1 VRAVRRSGGQAVG
14 FVLVVA
20 LLTAHPPDRLSAQ
33 SVSVGPQ
40 FLLAD
45 YRETARDLHFRG
57 SGFAGALTFS
67 YRKLAGDLAYGQLSY
82 DPAGDGRA
90 TAGFTAKQFD
100 ARLRYYLRGPVSAEL
115 GVTSRQVDPEFTA
128 QAAGAMRVGVRLSQL
143 VDPSVRLILR
153 GNYLAAAKFS
163 GGGGAP
169 FGLELG
175 LGVIGD
181 VARGRLRLSADY
193 EFQYYNRETDG
204 GSGTVSVPIQQAVV
218 RLGAGAT
225 F

>member
-1 VRAVRRSGGQAVG
+1 VRAVRRSDGRAVG
-14 FVLVVA
+14 LVLGVA
-20 LLTAHPPDRLSAQ
+20 VLTAHPPDRLSAQ
-33 SVSVGPQ
+33 AFTVGPQ
-40 FLLAD
+40 FLLGE

-57 SGFAGALTFS
+57 SGFAGALTFT
-67 YRKLAGDLAYGQLSY
+67 YRKLSGDVAYGQLSY
-82 DPAGDGRA
+82 DPVDDGEA

-128 QAAGAMRVGVRLSQL
+128 QSAGAVRVGVRLSQL
-143 VDPSVRLILR
+143 VDPSVRLSLR

-163 GGGGAP
+163 GGGSAP

-181 VARGRLRLSADY
+181 LARGRVRLSADY
-193 EFQYYNRETDG
+193 EFQHYNRETDG
-204 GSGTVSVPIQQAVV
+204 GSGAVSVPMQQAVV
-218 RLGAGAT
+218 RLGVAGS